1 MLRRIVPTAA
11 AVLLAGSFAAA
22 QQSPAPAQQ
31 SKSAGKDVLVIKAP
45 EPPKDQPQFVPALKA
60 VDLDK
65 RPKLSEGT
73 KMQLIQIMD
82 AELVHVRKY
91 FPLGDKT
98 MVITPEGTVKPG
110 DAQLFQMMQATGAA
124 AKVGDKVQITNVIF
138 HEKSITFEINGG
150 PKKKSKWY
158 QHITI
163 SGMGGS
169 VAPTDPNQAQPTG
182 ASMSLQFSKYVP
194 EMNGEELKKLVSPVL
209 DFSVKTAAEVYID
222 TLPPKIKQAVKAH
235 EVLVGMNKDMVVM
248 AKDRPQQKVREKDAS
263 GKEYEEWIYGAPPQD
278 VVFVRFKGDEV
289 TQVKTAKIG
298 GQMIVKTEKEV
309 DVKDGVAT
317 LASLKASNSPEDA
330 QQNQQAQAQQPVKR
344 PTLKR
349 PDEMPDPE
357 VQQRKPTVD
366 NPQRDEEPQ
375 WGDKK
380 KSDDGADQ
388 SSQQQKP
395 PQ

>member
-1 MLRRIVPTAA
+1 
-11 AVLLAGSFAAA
+11 
-22 QQSPAPAQQ
+22 
-31 SKSAGKDVLVIKAP
+31 
-45 EPPKDQPQFVPALKA
+45 
-60 VDLDK
+60 
-65 RPKLSEGT
+65 
-73 KMQLIQIMD
+73 
-82 AELVHVRKY
+82 
-91 FPLGDKT
+91 
-98 MVITPEGTVKPG
+98 
-110 DAQLFQMMQATGAA
+110 
-124 AKVGDKVQITNVIF
+124 
-138 HEKSITFEINGG
+138 
-150 PKKKSKWY
+150 
-158 QHITI
+158 
-163 SGMGGS
+163 
-169 VAPTDPNQAQPTG
+169 NQAQPTG

-330 QQNQQAQAQQPVKR
+330 QQNQQPQAQQPVKR

-366 NPQRDEEPQ
+366 NPPREPEPE

-395 PQ
+395 PL